1 MLMTMISALH
11 NLSRSVGCALLA
23 MSSTKMMV
31 VYFVGGEIVFYLA
44 YKIARRD
51 FMYWVQTEG
60 VMGMDV
66 IVSLV
71 TRITPKVIVDFSG
84 CLHLRHP
91 FELGGTAFSCSML
104 WVSY

>member
-11 NLSRSVGCALLA
+11 NSSRSVGYALLA

-44 YKIARRD
+44 YKIVTRD
-51 FMYWVQTEG
+51 FMYWVQVEG
-60 VMGMDV
+60 VMDF

-71 TRITPKVIVDFSG
+71 TRVLVKVIVDFSG
-84 CLHLRHP
+84 CLQFRHP
-91 FELGGTAFSCSML
+91 FELGGIAFSCSML

>member
-31 VYFVGGEIVFYLA
+31 VYFVGGEMVFYLA
-44 YKIARRD
+44 YKIVRRD
-51 FMYWVQTEG
+51 FMYWIQAEG
-60 VMGMDV
+60 VMDF
-66 IVSLV
+66 IFSLISRV
-71 TRITPKVIVDFSG
+71 TVKVIVDFSG
-84 CLHLRHP
+84 CLQFRHP
-91 FELGGTAFSCSML
+91 YELGGTAFSCSML

>member
-44 YKIARRD
+44 YKIVRRD
-51 FMYWVQTEG
+51 FMYWIQAEG
-60 VMGMDV
+60 VMDV
-66 IVSLV
+66 IFSFLERVIV
-71 TRITPKVIVDFSG
+71 KVIVDFSG
-84 CLHLRHP
+84 CLQFRHP
-91 FELGGTAFSCSML
+91 YELGGTAFSCSML